1 MKSISIFP
9 NFSLPDSLTVS
20 GVSYPIR
27 TDFRVILE
35 ILVMLRDPDLTDTDR
50 GEALLR
56 MLLLDPPPA
65 GLSASTA
72 VPGSAEPASSA
83 NCPAPAT
90 AETSLREALIS
101 AALEFI
107 NPLQAARTSAP
118 RNLVDWELDFP
129 LMVAPV
135 NRILGYECRS
145 ISYLHWHS
153 FLAAYWEIGPETL
166 FGRVIRIREKLKTGQ
181 KLEKWERLF
190 LRKNRP
196 LIVLPSRLNSREEEI
211 LKEWVKG

>member
-35 ILVMLRDPDLTDTDR
+35 ILVMLRDPNLTDADR

-56 MLLLDPPPA
+56 MLLLDPPP
-65 GLSASTA
+65 LDT
-72 VPGSAEPASSA
+72 P
-83 NCPAPAT
+83 
-90 AETSLREALIS
+90 REALIS

-118 RNLVDWELDFP
+118 RNMVDWELDFP

-135 NRILGYECRS
+135 NRILGFECRS
-145 ISYLHWHS
+145 TEYLHWHS

-196 LIVLPSRLNSREEEI
+196 LIVLPSRLSRSEEEI